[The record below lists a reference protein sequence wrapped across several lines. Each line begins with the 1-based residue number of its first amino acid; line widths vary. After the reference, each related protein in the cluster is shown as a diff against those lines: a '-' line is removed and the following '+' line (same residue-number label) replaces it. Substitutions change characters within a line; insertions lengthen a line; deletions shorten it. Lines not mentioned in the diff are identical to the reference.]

1 MASRLRNGCQ
11 LAFSQCDLQIAPA
24 IQPIMRVA
32 LHILEF
38 WVLAFASL
46 SLTLVLLNVFWN
58 LMEQDLGLK
67 TLGKEAVIAGIAS
80 FIEAIG
86 LWLILTFANSAIGM
100 RAMIIPGL
108 IVGLIYKIAHLEDW
122 THYEIF
128 CLLLFQLVVTTIC
141 AALLTAHFAMAIT
154 VGIIFA
160 IALALTATFMRSL

>member
-1 MASRLRNGCQ
+1 
-11 LAFSQCDLQIAPA
+11 
-24 IQPIMRVA
+24 MRVA

-58 LMEQDLGLK
+58 LMEQDLCLK
-67 TLGKEAVIAGIAS
+67 TLGKEAVIASIAS
-80 FIEAIG
+80 FIEAIS

-122 THYEIF
+122 THYEIIY
-128 CLLLFQLVVTTIC
+128 LLLFQLIVTTIC

-154 VGIIFA
+154 VGIIFV
-160 IALALTATFMRSL
+160 IALALTASFMRNL